1 MYGSDHCPVYID
13 LHEEIDHPTLGPL
26 KLRDMLDP
34 PNRTPSTAPVYPND
48 VPREAP
54 EPPRFATKFLDEFS
68 GKQTTLKSFFGG
80 GKKVEK
86 EDKGKEAKAEKAMA
100 QGSDRAAGEAPA
112 QVLPPVKKVEE
123 APSAP
128 FALARAAFDS
138 LDHSIGSAE
147 SSSSGRKR
155 STTSASIDLTSE
167 DDIEM
172 LPSASRSN
180 SASASVGLSNGRPSL
195 QATKKPSK
203 EPTKSKPITK
213 NGKAGAPAQA
223 SISSFFAPPPKQ
235 RSVSASSPP
244 RSTKQPSLPLSTTS
258 TSQTSSIASSSRT
271 TATPRQT
278 CPSESHP
285 HLDPDPE
292 DDAAIAAAILA
303 ADNERSSAR
312 DAKKAEVA
320 PIWNNLFAKKLPPMC
335 NVHNKPCK
343 DFIVKIPGPNKGK
356 RFWLC
361 SL

>member
-1 MYGSDHCPVYID
+1 M
-13 LHEEIDHPTLGPL
+13 LNPL
-26 KLRDMLDP
+26 
-34 PNRTPSTAPVYPND
+34 NRAPSTAPVYPND
-48 VPREAP
+48 VPREAT

-80 GKKVEK
+80 GKKVDK
-86 EDKGKEAKAEKAMA
+86 GDKGKEAKVEKAMTKA
-100 QGSDRAAGEAPA
+100 SDEATEQASTP
-112 QVLPPVKKVEE
+112 VLPPVKKVEE

-138 LDHSIGSAE
+138 LDHSNGSAE

-155 STTSASIDLTSE
+155 STTSASIDLTGE

-172 LPSASRSN
+172 IPSTSRSN
-180 SASASVGLSNGRPSL
+180 SASVSVGRPSL

-203 EPTKSKPITK
+203 EPTKSKPSTK
-213 NGKAGAPAQA
+213 NGKAGTPAQA
-223 SISSFFAPPPKQ
+223 SIASFFAPPPKQ
-235 RSVSASSPP
+235 SSVSASSPP
-244 RSTKQPSLPLSTTS
+244 RSTKQPSLPLSSTS
-258 TSQTSSIASSSRT
+258 TSQPSSIASSSRT
-271 TATPRQT
+271 IATPLQT

-285 HLDPDPE
+285 HPDPDPE